1 MAQFNANIKLVA
13 PNPLDDR
20 YLSTRVVA
28 GAQQP
33 YSGATEVNA
42 VIDELYRYTG
52 LTVNVLGT
60 EYWYKDGIGDGD
72 LEIKEAGGGTI
83 TGGTNGLSASGADI
97 ILGGTLTS
105 VSGTTIDAD
114 NLDLSIINVNDFQ
127 ISTSGNTNLIGVD
140 TTGILL
146 SYSGV

>member
-33 YSGATEVNA
+33 YSGVTEVNA

-60 EYWYKDGIGDGD
+60 EYWYKDGITDPD
-72 LEIKEAGGGTI
+72 LVEKEAGGAGTI

-97 ILGGTLTS
+97 ILGGTLS
-105 VSGTTIDAD
+105 SGTTINASGQT
-114 NLDLSIINVNDFQ
+114 LHITNVNDFQ
-127 ISTSGNTNLIGVD
+127 VTTSGNTNLLG
-140 TTGILL
+140 
-146 SYSGV
+146 